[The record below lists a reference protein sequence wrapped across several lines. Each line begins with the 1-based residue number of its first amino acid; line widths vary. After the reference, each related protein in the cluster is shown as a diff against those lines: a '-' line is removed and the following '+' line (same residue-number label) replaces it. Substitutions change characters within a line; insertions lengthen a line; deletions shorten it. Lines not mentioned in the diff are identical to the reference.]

1 MSKNLFTT
9 FAGNLHILFIYNIDD
24 GTKRYDERNAASRT
38 RRDV

>member
-9 FAGNLHILFIYNIDD
+9 FAGNLHIIYNIDD